1 MLQSDYSARSKVRIL
16 LKIKDIIVEMIQ
28 RVDKGHR

>member
-1 MLQSDYSARSKVRIL
+1 MLQSDYSAKLNVCIL
-16 LKIKDIIVEMIQ
+16 LKIKDIIMKVIQ